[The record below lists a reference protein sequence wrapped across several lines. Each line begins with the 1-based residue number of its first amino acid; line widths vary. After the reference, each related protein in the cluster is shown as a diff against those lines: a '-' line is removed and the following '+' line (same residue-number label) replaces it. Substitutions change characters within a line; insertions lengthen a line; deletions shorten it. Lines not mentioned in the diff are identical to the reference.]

1 MIKDAIAG
9 LSYAALMLLFVLGLL
24 RRHLPLIALTVLPVF
39 MIAFYA
45 LCTHGLARY
54 NSPAIPLMLI
64 SLVLVID
71 RVRPRRRGPKA

>member
-1 MIKDAIAG
+1 
-9 LSYAALMLLFVLGLL
+9 MLLFVLGVL
-24 RRHLPLIALTVLPVF
+24 RRQLSLLALTLLPVL

-45 LCTHGLARY
+45 LGTHGLPRY

-71 RVRPRRRGPKA
+71 RARAWRRAPEA